1 MNPERVYPHP
11 DISEGSDE
19 DGVGHGERSLFGKRA
34 KNFMGSHLGE
44 LGGVFVFVVFCFVFD
59 EEEQSLGR
67 GKQDDPCGPLNAR
80 LLVASSVVSLKD

>member
-44 LGGVFVFVVFCFVFD
+44 LGVFLFLLCFVLFLMRKN
-59 EEEQSLGR
+59 SLGR